1 MSDVKKQFTYQL
13 NLELNKQSLKDI
25 QADLDKL
32 QAEATSKLS
41 QLNGKDNLTKQTKK
55 ELLNTLSS
63 INEVKL
69 ALKNAFNADL
79 GVTNVAKFNQELKKM
94 DISKLYSQF
103 NAFGSTGRAAFRDIA
118 VQATSAN
125 LELKKT
131 SKFIEKLGETMA
143 NSIRWSITSSAI
155 NSLTGS
161 VEKAYGY
168 IKKLDTSLND
178 IRIVSGQSAN
188 QMAELAVQANKA
200 AQALGTT
207 TTTYTDAALIYYQQ
221 GLSSSDVSKR
231 TETTLKMANVLGES
245 AQDVSSYMTAIWN
258 NFEDGSKKLE
268 YFGDVITA
276 LGASTASSAA
286 EISKGLQHF
295 AAVSQTVGLS
305 YEYAT
310 SSLAAVVAATRQSA
324 DSVGTAFKTI
334 FSRIQGLKL
343 GETLDDGTTLNKY
356 SNALLAA
363 GVNIKDN
370 NGELKTMDTILE
382 EMAAKWETLNKDE
395 QMALAQTV
403 AGTRQYTYLI
413 SLMEKW
419 EDVTKNI
426 ETAKNATGELNKQQE
441 IYNESLRAKLNALQS
456 AKDSLTTEFFDAD
469 SFKNVIDL
477 LTKMTSGFSDFI
489 KAIGGGGKAISALG
503 VIFMTVMNKQ
513 IAQGINN
520 TITNFKNWRYNIV
533 QIGSALESIEKF
545 RKEDLTGKEFYDIQ
559 EKTLRL
565 TELLTDEERAQ
576 VTEQEKKLAELLKQK
591 ELLEDSIN
599 IAREFDTR
607 QTGSTDIVNIEDIA
621 DNEDLVNGLAEANKN
636 AQGVLSSI
644 RQTKKA
650 SVELGKQ
657 LEKNANSSKTKEWQ
671 NSFKGTKENLLKL
684 GAAFKKAEDGSN
696 NLYNALIEQE
706 QQELENA
713 TNKFEKEMQ
722 FIEEG
727 SEKHK
732 KSAKERIKAEEEYA
746 EVVERIAK
754 QVEERTGQTVDA
766 ISKPAEKNLNKI
778 KEEAENTKKSIY
790 SIYENAANISKIQ
803 LFTGWLT
810 SVGGVSSSFSML
822 REQFKELKEDGEIN
836 IGALVTSLG
845 FFATSIS
852 RLGQQTGVILAN
864 FKLIDSAILKEKGL
878 LEALKF
884 SAIGV
889 KLALGGI
896 AIALVALQF
905 LPDII
910 NWLNRSKREMEN
922 LVKASEAAKKAA
934 DDLKDSYNDLVIS
947 LKGFSENVNTLHEL
961 KQGTDEWNKALRE
974 TNENVLELIKKF
986 PELKAAFKIN
996 ESTGEYGFNIGMAN
1010 DIMKDYYQ
1018 KAGLSERAYYE
1029 SENAISDKKISNLKN
1044 KKNDYINEYN
1054 ELSKSSLFA
1063 EEGMQIS
1070 YIDNLISSYDLLNKD
1085 FFDEKNGK
1093 YFFNTEKFKQNYEFK
1108 IAEQDAEIEKE
1119 QAKKNA
1125 NNSLISR
1132 NYIESGML
1140 SGYTPT
1146 IQNSIANKLN
1156 QKAEELSKNLFVDSI
1171 DYENYVKALY
1181 GKDAQLTGD
1190 SNVKVNGEEIKLGQ
1204 KALEAGVKRYK
1215 IEQSDDFKKYANDLD
1230 TEYKDFQNKLAEN
1243 KSLNNNSRDLITQLK
1258 YDLNNID
1265 YSKYTTEDI
1274 EAAKDYYKK
1283 LNFERLNGE
1292 SDQQYAKRVYYSQG
1306 RVLTDLDNQLIEE
1319 AKNERAKQEEI
1330 RLEAEYQNA
1339 LEADAKSLDITKDAL
1354 AIYTD
1359 FIIKNNKALENNK
1372 VLAEKVAKENA
1383 EFAKSYQNFTKIF
1396 GENFDLLKEWNNN
1409 SSLDNLFGNL
1419 DFNTAEVL
1427 GKVQQSL
1434 GEMFGSISLEDIKGN
1449 FNIITELF
1457 NGETKNIGQLKKN
1470 FAQSFWNGLFDSD
1483 SIEENL
1489 TSSFDTIDSFIKNLD
1504 FDNIEIGADIN
1515 NQPFID
1521 ALNEMIDAGAITT
1534 DEVNELF
1541 DKIGYTPEF
1550 EENTVQTE
1558 VPPMGVQTGFTFETG
1573 NGDTGSGT
1581 LGITQSGTS
1590 SEYSVL
1596 SIMNEGVNK
1605 QPKHIKT
1612 AKAKTNTINLASSVK
1627 NTETGKSK
1635 KSQTDLNKDIAD
1647 PYHDVDIQLKKISND
1662 LSLIEKQQSKLFGGK
1677 LIENLNKQMDVL
1689 DKKMQKTN
1697 EKLGIANN
1705 ELARL
1710 KGDLSAK
1717 GVTFN
1722 GDEISN
1728 YKSILEKYQK
1738 DLNNAIEKSNNN
1750 PDSDSLKQKV
1760 DDAKELYEEL
1770 KKSIA
1775 DYDSTLTDVIP
1786 KLKEDLQDAF
1796 NKEIEINIDK
1806 FNMSIKLQLDLSEA
1820 EKQWNKFSTRII
1832 KGFKSDNKVGKAEET
1847 RDNLKVDYGNFSPL
1861 TDQVNEILDAYN
1873 KMQSGQANAYGN
1885 NKTALLDDL
1894 KKYGE
1899 ELQNTLIEA
1908 KDYLEEINNLAVESL
1923 EDVAAAADKM
1933 NENFE
1938 SVQSTLEHDIQLVK
1952 LISGEDNYDT
1962 LLKYYEQQTKVF
1974 ENQVEMQKS
1983 NVDYWTAKMA
1993 ELEEGGDE
2001 WQVASD
2007 NWKSAVD
2014 SLYSSLEIAIEAL
2027 KNKLATQISSAFQS
2041 FEISTSGGDTLS
2053 YLNTEWD
2060 LVNKNADRYLDSVNA
2075 AYGIQKLENKL
2086 LKSMGDTNNV
2096 AAQKQLQNIYE
2107 NELKTLKEMDKVSQ
2121 YDIDRANKKYEL
2133 TLKQIALQD
2142 AQQNKSKMRLRRDS
2156 SGNYSYQFVADDD
2169 KLSQLQDEIAE
2180 INNSI
2185 YNLDKNAYNQ
2195 NLNEYVNAYQEMQNK
2210 ITEISTN
2217 AALQDEEKER
2227 QILLVREQYAEIFK
2241 GIIEDNTKYQ
2251 VNLADSAA
2259 IEVERLGSESYKTFQ
2274 DIANEEGRIIMEEL
2288 IPQWGT
2294 GIQSMISY
2302 LNGDEKGGGGLKGA
2316 WDTLFSHI
2324 NSSLENYKKSIEA
2337 LDSSSGGLLST
2348 IKTGYDNNSSA
2359 ILALNNNLSKQINL
2373 RKEEADAISKVKIAV
2388 DSLAASYKKAEE
2400 SAKNAAT
2407 AAHDVWNKEQQKA
2420 IQETKNTASA
2430 LPTNTPT
2437 NTTATQSISSA
2448 TTSTE
2453 NTVKPKTWYRVITK
2467 DGVQLGSFENESNA
2481 ANYKE
2486 NGYRVYDKR
2495 GTNYYVQRSYSATGK
2510 TQGTNDS
2517 KTGNSYTAYEIK
2529 SSSGKTKY
2537 YMASSEAEAIKKA
2550 EAEGFDTGGYTGEWG
2565 SSGKLAMLH
2574 EKELVLNKEDTSNML
2589 NIVNVV
2595 RAISDKFKS
2604 FTGNFANIFDGLS
2617 TTNNTD
2623 NSVEQNVY
2631 ITANFEGATSAD
2643 EIKNALSNLM
2653 NVASQKVHSTRR

>member
-1 MSDVKKQFTYQL
+1 MAERQFTY
-13 NLELNKQSLKDI
+13 KLKFE
-25 QADLDKL
+25 ADRNSYE
-32 QAEATSKLS
+32 QI
-41 QLNGKDNLTKQTKK
+41 KK
-55 ELLNTLSS
+55 ELTDLEKMATTALNQKGHILSAEGKKDLQDAKKT
-63 INEVKL
+63 IHEVGASL
-69 ALKNAFNADL
+69 TQAFSQEL
-79 GVTNVAKFNQELKKM
+79 GTTNIAKFNAKLKEMDLKKVYKDFSTM
-94 DISKLYSQF
+94 GAAGE
-103 NAFGSTGRAAFRDIA
+103 NAFRQIA
-118 VQATSAN
+118 LKATSVN
-125 LELKKT
+125 TELRKT
-131 SKFIEKLGETMA
+131 IGFIEKLGDSLA
-143 NSIRWSITSSAI
+143 NTVRWTITSSMV
-155 NSLTGS
+155 NSITGS

-168 IKKLDTSLND
+168 IKKLDTSLNN

-188 QMAELAVQANKA
+188 QMAEFAVQANKV

-231 TETTLKMANVLGES
+231 TETTLKMANALGES

-276 LGASTASSAA
+276 LGATTASSAA
-286 EISKGLQHF
+286 EISKGLQQF

-356 SNALLAA
+356 SKALLAA

-370 NGELKTMDTILE
+370 NNELKTMDTILE

-413 SLMEKW
+413 SLMENW
-419 EDVTKNI
+419 GNVTKNI
-426 ETAKNATGELNKQQE
+426 DTAKNSTGELNKQQE
-441 IYNESLRAKLNALQS
+441 IYNESLRARLNALQS
-456 AKDSLTTEFFDAD
+456 AKDNLTTEFFEAD
-469 SFKNVIDL
+469 SFKDTIDS
-477 LTKMTSGFSDFI
+477 LTNIIGLMSKVVKS
-489 KAIGGGGKAISALG
+489 IGGGGVALTMLG
-503 VIFMTVMNKQ
+503 TIATQVMSKN
-513 IAQGINN
+513 IAQGLSNI
-520 TITNFKNWRYNIV
+520 IGNFVNWRRQIEDTKTAMASIKLFQEAGKGNKDLIDALNLQKEISNLRGIMSEETFNETQELAKQLEQKRAEIALLKEKTSLTLEIANRLNDGIPINSIDEMQNRDQFAERIDVIKEESKIQIEEAKKVKSAMDEVFKTKKGDIRKRFDKNTTVEAEKEVTKIKNLYNQV
-533 QIGSALESIEKF
+533 KKDSQ
-545 RKEDLTGKEFYDIQ
+545 DLTKF
-559 EKTLRL
+559 
-565 TELLTDEERAQ
+565 LTDEEIERLEK
-576 VTEQEKKLAELLKQK
+576 VSDFTEADAKG
-591 ELLEDSIN
+591 
-599 IAREFDTR
+599 ARESAQARREYIETYIQIMEQAAERAAKIQDEIAGKTAEKLEEER
-607 QTGSTDIVNIEDIA
+607 KNYERLQQKIQEIIKDSSRTQMLQNGISALSGIGSTLTSLES
-621 DNEDLVNGLAEANKN
+621 LVNTVKNFGKEGTASTAALITSFTMLAGGITSTAKPLKNLTIGILTFFKSATEVAAMSNAAINVWTAGIGIAVGLLVGVAIPALIKWINQEDEA
-636 AQGVLSSI
+636 
-644 RQTKKA
+644 TKKTR
-650 SVELGKQ
+650 ELTEALESAKQ
-657 LEKNANSSKTKEWQ
+657 TAEDTSSKYKDLGTSLSGLVKEINTLNSLEEKTKEWNEQ
-671 NSFKGTKENLLKL
+671 LVVTNDLVHQ
-684 GAAFKKAEDGSN
+684 
-696 NLYNALIEQE
+696 LIEDFPELSKAVKFENGQLVLDIDKTNEISKELNENKAFEQRVAATSEIYSLDNQE
-706 QQELENA
+706 KNID
-713 TNKFEKEMQ
+713 NKFKEEH
-722 FIEEG
+722 F
-727 SEKHK
+727 
-732 KSAKERIKAEEEYA
+732 EYSGIWD
-746 EVVERIAK
+746 V
-754 QVEERTGQTVDA
+754 
-766 ISKPAEKNLNKI
+766 L
-778 KEEAENTKKSIY
+778 KEEAEKLSSDGISEKDIITKLGDKLLEGKGDRTLYDKHGGATDLRYMADKNRAAYDKIISDIY
-790 SIYENAANISKIQ
+790 TSYKKEQPYIETRKQDLENQKKTQYQIIAQSSLNINNDKFNELS
-803 LFTGWLT
+803 G
-810 SVGGVSSSFSML
+810 SS
-822 REQFKELKEDGEIN
+822 
-836 IGALVTSLG
+836 
-845 FFATSIS
+845 
-852 RLGQQTGVILAN
+852 QQ
-864 FKLIDSAILKEKGL
+864 KLIDKVS
-878 LEALKF
+878 
-884 SAIGV
+884 
-889 KLALGGI
+889 
-896 AIALVALQF
+896 
-905 LPDII
+905 
-910 NWLNRSKREMEN
+910 
-922 LVKASEAAKKAA
+922 
-934 DDLKDSYNDLVIS
+934 
-947 LKGFSENVNTLHEL
+947 
-961 KQGTDEWNKALRE
+961 
-974 TNENVLELIKKF
+974 
-986 PELKAAFKIN
+986 
-996 ESTGEYGFNIGMAN
+996 
-1010 DIMKDYYQ
+1010 
-1018 KAGLSERAYYE
+1018 
-1029 SENAISDKKISNLKN
+1029 
-1044 KKNDYINEYN
+1044 
-1054 ELSKSSLFA
+1054 
-1063 EEGMQIS
+1063 
-1070 YIDNLISSYDLLNKD
+1070 
-1085 FFDEKNGK
+1085 
-1093 YFFNTEKFKQNYEFK
+1093 
-1108 IAEQDAEIEKE
+1108 
-1119 QAKKNA
+1119 
-1125 NNSLISR
+1125 
-1132 NYIESGML
+1132 NYIEETYEKITEEVSNDINKYVSDFNKENTDLEINLEENKLINNETGE
-1140 SGYTPT
+1140 TVREF
-1146 IQNSIANKLN
+1146 ANK
-1156 QKAEELSKNLFVDSI
+1156 
-1171 DYENYVKALY
+1171 
-1181 GKDAQLTGD
+1181 
-1190 SNVKVNGEEIKLGQ
+1190 EEIKQYLTTYNADKEISGYSVAEFDEYYKFLSNAKEKTGVEEISDTLE
-1204 KALEAGVKRYK
+1204 KALEQYYFGNRSANKIDTSELTTEDYK
-1215 IEQSDDFKKYANDLD
+1215 NLLKFLPTNQLYDFKKREDAKLFEKN
-1230 TEYKDFQNKLAEN
+1230 QNKQ
-1243 KSLNNNSRDLITQLK
+1243 LNAK
-1258 YDLNNID
+1258 YDLAVSN
-1265 YSKYTTEDI
+1265 
-1274 EAAKDYYKK
+1274 
-1283 LNFERLNGE
+1283 
-1292 SDQQYAKRVYYSQG
+1292 
-1306 RVLTDLDNQLIEE
+1306 
-1319 AKNERAKQEEI
+1319 
-1330 RLEAEYQNA
+1330 
-1339 LEADAKSLDITKDAL
+1339 DAKSLGITESALKTYTKFLQALNEEKNSLKLTDIEAEKAAKTHIEFANALEKTQKNIDSNADAL
-1354 AIYTD
+1354 
-1359 FIIKNNKALENNK
+1359 
-1372 VLAEKVAKENA
+1372 
-1383 EFAKSYQNFTKIF
+1383 
-1396 GENFDLLKEWNNN
+1396 DLYFE
-1409 SSLDNLFGNL
+1409 G
-1419 DFNTAEVL
+1419 
-1427 GKVQQSL
+1427 VQTVQSVIAAGQL
-1434 GEMFGSISLEDIKGN
+1434 QADMSEMFGFEISDEAVTKFGKEFIRAINEADAVAAQEVSRGLGGDALKQLTKQIEDSDAFENLGKKEQEEVQNALNTIN
-1449 FNIITELF
+1449 DTI
-1457 NGETKNIGQLKKN
+1457 KN
-1470 FAQSFWNGLFDSD
+1470 F
-1483 SIEENL
+1483 
-1489 TSSFDTIDSFIKNLD
+1489 D
-1504 FDNIEIGADIN
+1504 FDNPKFIDS
-1515 NQPFID
+1515 FID
-1521 ALNEMIDAGAITT
+1521 ALNTLEKKTEDSDEYINAILKSLGGVVVDTET
-1534 DEVNELF
+1534 LTVENSSGKGDLQVGTSGRGDTQVEHSKDTSEKTLIE
-1541 DKIGYTPEF
+1541 KIGI
-1550 EENTVQTE
+1550 
-1558 VPPMGVQTGFTFETG
+1558 G
-1573 NGDTGSGT
+1573 GDF
-1581 LGITQSGTS
+1581 S
-1590 SEYSVL
+1590 SSL
-1596 SIMNEGVNK
+1596 
-1605 QPKHIKT
+1605 
-1612 AKAKTNTINLASSVK
+1612 L
-1627 NTETGKSK
+1627 
-1635 KSQTDLNKDIAD
+1635 DLNKNKSKTKNKNLDLSDDTID
-1647 PYHDVDIQLKKISND
+1647 RYHDINVILKRISNQM
-1662 LSLIEKQQSKLFGGK
+1662 SLLEKQQSKLFGK
-1677 LIENLNKQMDVL
+1677 SLIENLNKQMSL
-1689 DKKMQKTN
+1689 LEQKMSSTNKKIQ
-1697 EKLGIANN
+1697 IANGEIA
-1705 ELARL
+1705 EL
-1710 KGDLSAK
+1710 
-1717 GVTFN
+1717 
-1722 GDEISN
+1722 
-1728 YKSILEKYQK
+1728 QK
-1738 DLNNAIEKSNNN
+1738 KLNSNNN
-1750 PDSDSLKQKV
+1750 VKFNPDGTIANYMAVMEGQQQALNSFINKYNAEYASASEKRQEQLDKELKAAQEKYNKFKEDIANYDSLV
-1760 DDAKELYEEL
+1760 ND
-1770 KKSIA
+1770 
-1775 DYDSTLTDVIP
+1775 TIP
-1786 KLKEDLQDAF
+1786 SLIEDLEDTF

-1861 TDQVNEILDAYN
+1861 TDQVNGILDAYN
-1873 KMQSGQANAYGN
+1873 KMQNGQANVYGN

-2014 SLYSSLEIAIEAL
+2014 SLYSSLETAIEAL

-2041 FEISTSGGDTLS
+2041 FEISASGGDTLS

-2060 LVNKNADRYLDSVNA
+2060 LINKNADRYLDSVNA

-2086 LKSMGDTNNV
+2086 LKSMEDTNNV

-2302 LNGDEKGGGGLKGA
+2302 LSGDEKGGGGLKGA

-2407 AAHDVWNKEQQKA
+2407 AAHEVWNKEQQKA

-2430 LPTNTPT
+2430 LPTSTPT
-2437 NTTATQSISSA
+2437 STPATQNVSSA
-2448 TTSTE
+2448 TTSVE

-2517 KTGNSYTAYEIK
+2517 KTGNSDTAYEIK

-2537 YMASSEAEAIKKA
+2537 YMARSEAEAIKKA

-2623 NSVEQNVY
+2623 NSIEQNVY

>member
-1 MSDVKKQFTYQL
+1 MAERQFTY
-13 NLELNKQSLKDI
+13 KLKFE
-25 QADLDKL
+25 ADRNSYE
-32 QAEATSKLS
+32 QI
-41 QLNGKDNLTKQTKK
+41 KK
-55 ELLNTLSS
+55 ELTDLEKMATTALNQKGHILSAEGKKDLQDAKKT
-63 INEVKL
+63 IHEVGASL
-69 ALKNAFNADL
+69 TQAFSQEL
-79 GVTNVAKFNQELKKM
+79 GTTNIAKFNAKLKEMDLKKVYKDFSTM
-94 DISKLYSQF
+94 GAAGE
-103 NAFGSTGRAAFRDIA
+103 NAFRQIA
-118 VQATSAN
+118 LKATSVN
-125 LELKKT
+125 TELRKT
-131 SKFIEKLGETMA
+131 TGFIEKLGDSLA
-143 NSIRWSITSSAI
+143 NTVRWTITSSI
-155 NSLTGS
+155 VNSITGS

-168 IKKLDTSLND
+168 IKKLDTSLNN

-188 QMAELAVQANKA
+188 QMAEFAVQANKA

-207 TTTYTDAALIYYQQ
+207 TTTYTDSALIYYQQ
-221 GLSSSDVSKR
+221 GLSSSEVSKR

-286 EISKGLQHF
+286 EISKGLQQF

-370 NGELKTMDTILE
+370 NDELKTMDTILE

-413 SLMEKW
+413 SLMENW
-419 EDVTKNI
+419 GDVTKNI
-426 ETAKNATGELNKQQE
+426 DTAKNSTGELNKQQE
-441 IYNESLRAKLNALQS
+441 VYNESLRARLNALQS

-469 SFKNVIDL
+469 SFKNGIDGLTTIVDL
-477 LTKMTSGFSDFI
+477 LAKVTKS
-489 KAIGGGGKAISALG
+489 IGGGGVALAALG
-503 VIFMTVMNKQ
+503 NIAVNVMSKN
-513 IAQGINN
+513 IAQGISNV
-520 TITNFKNWRYNIV
+520 ISNFVNWRREIEETKVAMSTVKDIQGIENADLVESVELNSKIQKLRKIMSEDTYKETQVLLEQLELKKSEINLLEEKRKN
-533 QIGSALESIEKF
+533 ALDLANKINDGTTVNSIDDIKNRE
-545 RKEDLTGKEFYDIQ
+545 DIQ
-559 EKTLRL
+559 EKLEDIGITAQEQVEKVKDAQAKIKNIIESPGYNKKEKKIKNNEANNIIKEFDLQKKESKKLTVFLSEEELKRLKDAESKANQSNQNQKIQLENKKKYLEVYLASLEAVAQREKDLSDEVLGNTEDNLEKEKAERDALLQKIKQNAEEAARVQKIQSALQTLSNVGQVVTGFEMLGNTLKNFGKDGGASIGALITSVSILSTSVLALRNNFLDLGVKMAASTKVAWASAAVMTNVYTAGLAIAAVAVVALIAWLVKLANAEDEATKKTREL
-565 TELLTDEERAQ
+565 TEALESAKQTAEDTSSKYKDLGTSLSGLVKEINTLNSLEE
-576 VTEQEKKLAELLKQK
+576 
-591 ELLEDSIN
+591 
-599 IAREFDTR
+599 
-607 QTGSTDIVNIEDIA
+607 
-621 DNEDLVNGLAEANKN
+621 
-636 AQGVLSSI
+636 
-644 RQTKKA
+644 
-650 SVELGKQ
+650 
-657 LEKNANSSKTKEWQ
+657 KTKEWNEQ
-671 NSFKGTKENLLKL
+671 LVVTNDLVHQ
-684 GAAFKKAEDGSN
+684 
-696 NLYNALIEQE
+696 LIEDFPELSKAVKFENGQLVLDIDKTNEISKELNENKAFE
-706 QQELENA
+706 QRVAA
-713 TNKFEKEMQ
+713 TSEIYSLDNREKNIDNKFKEEH
-722 FIEEG
+722 F
-727 SEKHK
+727 
-732 KSAKERIKAEEEYA
+732 EYSGIWD
-746 EVVERIAK
+746 V
-754 QVEERTGQTVDA
+754 
-766 ISKPAEKNLNKI
+766 L
-778 KEEAENTKKSIY
+778 KEEAEKLSSDGISEKDIITKLGDKLLEGKGDRTLYDKHGGATDLRYIAAENREAYDKIISDIY
-790 SIYENAANISKIQ
+790 TAYTKEQPYIETRKQDLENQKKTQYQVIAQSSLNINNDKFNE
-803 LFTGWLT
+803 LNG
-810 SVGGVSSSFSML
+810 SS
-822 REQFKELKEDGEIN
+822 
-836 IGALVTSLG
+836 
-845 FFATSIS
+845 
-852 RLGQQTGVILAN
+852 QQ
-864 FKLIDSAILKEKGL
+864 KLIDKVS
-878 LEALKF
+878 
-884 SAIGV
+884 
-889 KLALGGI
+889 
-896 AIALVALQF
+896 
-905 LPDII
+905 
-910 NWLNRSKREMEN
+910 
-922 LVKASEAAKKAA
+922 
-934 DDLKDSYNDLVIS
+934 
-947 LKGFSENVNTLHEL
+947 
-961 KQGTDEWNKALRE
+961 
-974 TNENVLELIKKF
+974 
-986 PELKAAFKIN
+986 
-996 ESTGEYGFNIGMAN
+996 
-1010 DIMKDYYQ
+1010 
-1018 KAGLSERAYYE
+1018 
-1029 SENAISDKKISNLKN
+1029 
-1044 KKNDYINEYN
+1044 
-1054 ELSKSSLFA
+1054 
-1063 EEGMQIS
+1063 
-1070 YIDNLISSYDLLNKD
+1070 
-1085 FFDEKNGK
+1085 
-1093 YFFNTEKFKQNYEFK
+1093 
-1108 IAEQDAEIEKE
+1108 
-1119 QAKKNA
+1119 
-1125 NNSLISR
+1125 
-1132 NYIESGML
+1132 NYIEETYEKITEEVSNDINKYVSDFNKGNTDL
-1140 SGYTPT
+1140 EINLEENKLINKETDET
-1146 IQNSIANKLN
+1146 VREFANK
-1156 QKAEELSKNLFVDSI
+1156 
-1171 DYENYVKALY
+1171 
-1181 GKDAQLTGD
+1181 
-1190 SNVKVNGEEIKLGQ
+1190 EEIKQYLTTYNADKEISGYSVKEFDEYYKFLSNAKEKTGIEEISDTLG
-1204 KALEAGVKRYK
+1204 KALEQYYFGNRSANKIDTSELTTEDYK
-1215 IEQSDDFKKYANDLD
+1215 NLLKFLPTNQLDDFKKREDAKLFEKN
-1230 TEYKDFQNKLAEN
+1230 QNKQ
-1243 KSLNNNSRDLITQLK
+1243 LNAK
-1258 YDLNNID
+1258 YDLAVSN
-1265 YSKYTTEDI
+1265 
-1274 EAAKDYYKK
+1274 
-1283 LNFERLNGE
+1283 
-1292 SDQQYAKRVYYSQG
+1292 
-1306 RVLTDLDNQLIEE
+1306 
-1319 AKNERAKQEEI
+1319 
-1330 RLEAEYQNA
+1330 
-1339 LEADAKSLDITKDAL
+1339 DAKSLGITESALKTYTKFLQALNEEKNGLKLTDIEAEKAAKTHIEFANALEKTQKNIDSNADAL
-1354 AIYTD
+1354 
-1359 FIIKNNKALENNK
+1359 
-1372 VLAEKVAKENA
+1372 
-1383 EFAKSYQNFTKIF
+1383 
-1396 GENFDLLKEWNNN
+1396 DLYFEDVK
-1409 SSLDNLFGNL
+1409 
-1419 DFNTAEVL
+1419 T
-1427 GKVQQSL
+1427 VQSVIAAGQLQADMS
-1434 GEMFGSISLEDIKGN
+1434 EMFGFEISDEAVANLGEEFIRAINEADAVAAQEVSRGLGDDAFKQLDKQIKDSDVFENLGKKEQEEVQN
-1449 FNIITELF
+1449 ALNTINDTI
-1457 NGETKNIGQLKKN
+1457 KN
-1470 FAQSFWNGLFDSD
+1470 FDFD
-1483 SIEENL
+1483 NPK
-1489 TSSFDTIDSFIKNLD
+1489 FNDSFIK
-1504 FDNIEIGADIN
+1504 
-1515 NQPFID
+1515 
-1521 ALNEMIDAGAITT
+1521 ALNTLETETEDSAKYINAILKSLGGVVVDTET
-1534 DEVNELF
+1534 VTVENSSGKGDLQVGTSGRGDTQVEHSKDTSEKTLIK
-1541 DKIGYTPEF
+1541 KIGI
-1550 EENTVQTE
+1550 
-1558 VPPMGVQTGFTFETG
+1558 G
-1573 NGDTGSGT
+1573 GDF
-1581 LGITQSGTS
+1581 S
-1590 SEYSVL
+1590 SSL
-1596 SIMNEGVNK
+1596 
-1605 QPKHIKT
+1605 
-1612 AKAKTNTINLASSVK
+1612 L
-1627 NTETGKSK
+1627 
-1635 KSQTDLNKDIAD
+1635 DLNKNKSKTKNKNLDLSDDTID
-1647 PYHDVDIQLKKISND
+1647 RYHDINVILKRISNQM
-1662 LSLIEKQQSKLFGGK
+1662 SLLEKQQSKLFGK
-1677 LIENLNKQMDVL
+1677 SLIENLNKQMSL
-1689 DKKMQKTN
+1689 LEQKMSSTNKKIQ
-1697 EKLGIANN
+1697 IANGEVA
-1705 ELARL
+1705 EL
-1710 KGDLSAK
+1710 
-1717 GVTFN
+1717 
-1722 GDEISN
+1722 
-1728 YKSILEKYQK
+1728 QK
-1738 DLNNAIEKSNNN
+1738 KLNSNNN
-1750 PDSDSLKQKV
+1750 VKFNPDGTIANYMAVMEGQQQALNSFINKYNAEYASASEKRQEQLDKELKAAQEKYNKFKEDIANYDSLV
-1760 DDAKELYEEL
+1760 ND
-1770 KKSIA
+1770 
-1775 DYDSTLTDVIP
+1775 TIP
-1786 KLKEDLQDAF
+1786 SLIEDLEDTF

-1861 TDQVNEILDAYN
+1861 TDQVNGILDAYN

-2007 NWKSAVD
+2007 NWKAAVD
-2014 SLYSSLEIAIEAL
+2014 SLYSSLETAIEAL

-2041 FEISTSGGDTLS
+2041 FEISASGGDTLS

-2060 LVNKNADRYLDSVNA
+2060 LINKNADRYLDSVNA

-2210 ITEISTN
+2210 ITEISMN

-2259 IEVERLGSESYKTFQ
+2259 IEVERLGSESYNTFQ
-2274 DIANEEGRIIMEEL
+2274 SIADEEGRIIMEEL

-2302 LNGDEKGGGGLKGA
+2302 LNGDEKDGGGLKGA

-2324 NSSLENYKKSIEA
+2324 NSSLENYKKSIDA

-2407 AAHDVWNKEQQKA
+2407 AAHEVWNKEQQKA

-2430 LPTNTPT
+2430 LPTSTP
-2437 NTTATQSISSA
+2437 ATQNASSA
-2448 TTSTE
+2448 TTSAE

-2486 NGYRVYDKR
+2486 NGYRVYDKK

-2653 NVASQKVHSTRR
+2653 NIASQKVHSTRR

>member
-1 MSDVKKQFTYQL
+1 MAERQFTY
-13 NLELNKQSLKDI
+13 KLKFE
-25 QADLDKL
+25 ADRNSYE
-32 QAEATSKLS
+32 QI
-41 QLNGKDNLTKQTKK
+41 KK
-55 ELLNTLSS
+55 ELTDLEKMATTALNQKGHILSAEGKKDLQDAKKT
-63 INEVKL
+63 IHEVGASL
-69 ALKNAFNADL
+69 TQAFSQEL
-79 GVTNVAKFNQELKKM
+79 GTTNIAKFNAKLKEMDLKKVYKDFSTM
-94 DISKLYSQF
+94 GAAGE
-103 NAFGSTGRAAFRDIA
+103 NAFRQIA
-118 VQATSAN
+118 LKATSVN
-125 LELKKT
+125 TEL
-131 SKFIEKLGETMA
+131 
-143 NSIRWSITSSAI
+143 R
-155 NSLTGS
+155 
-161 VEKAYGY
+161 YRY
-168 IKKLDTSLND
+168 IKKLDTSLNN

-188 QMAELAVQANKA
+188 QMAEFAVQANKA

-207 TTTYTDAALIYYQQ
+207 TTTYTDSALIYYQQ
-221 GLSSSDVSKR
+221 GLSSSEVSKR

-286 EISKGLQHF
+286 EISKGLQQF

-356 SNALLAA
+356 SKALLAA

-370 NGELKTMDTILE
+370 NDELKTMDTILE
-382 EMAAKWETLNKDE
+382 EMAAKWDTLNKDE

-413 SLMEKW
+413 SLMENW
-419 EDVTKNI
+419 GNVTENI
-426 ETAKNATGELNKQQE
+426 NTAKNATGELNKEQKV
-441 IYNESLRAKLNALQS
+441 YNESLRARLNTLQS
-456 AKDSLTTEFFDAD
+456 VKDSLTTEFFDSD
-469 SFKNVIDL
+469 SFKDVIGGLTNIISL
-477 LTKMTSGFSDFI
+477 LAKVTKS
-489 KAIGGGGKAISALG
+489 IGGGGVALAALG
-503 VIFMTVMNKQ
+503 NIAVNVMSKN
-513 IAQGINN
+513 IAQGISNV
-520 TITNFKNWRYNIV
+520 ISNFVNWRREIEETKVAMSTVKDIQGIENADLVESVELNSKIQKLHKIMSEDTYKET
-533 QIGSALESIEKF
+533 QALLEQLELKKSEINLLEEKRKNALDLANKINDGTPVNSIDDIKNRE
-545 RKEDLTGKEFYDIQ
+545 DIQ
-559 EKTLRL
+559 EKLEDIGVT
-565 TELLTDEERAQ
+565 AQ
-576 VTEQEKKLAELLKQK
+576 EQVEKVKEAQEKIKNIIDSPVKGNKQKKARRNEANNIIKEFDLQKEESKKLTIFLSEEELKRLKNAEEAATKTGQSQKVQLENKKKYLEMYETALETVAQREKDLSDEVLGNTEDNLEKEKAERDALLQKIKQNAEEAARVQKIQSALQTLSNVGQVVTGFEMLGNTLKNFGKEGGASIGALITSVSILSTSVLALRNNFLDLGVKMAASTKVAWASAAVMTNVYTAGLAVAAVAVVALIAWIIKLANA
-591 ELLEDSIN
+591 ED
-599 IAREFDTR
+599 A
-607 QTGSTDIVNIEDIA
+607 A
-621 DNEDLVNGLAEANKN
+621 
-636 AQGVLSSI
+636 
-644 RQTKKA
+644 TKKTR
-650 SVELGKQ
+650 ELSEALESAKQ
-657 LEKNANSSKTKEWQ
+657 TAEDTSSKYKDLGTSLSGLVKEINTLNSLEEKTKEWNEQ
-671 NSFKGTKENLLKL
+671 LVVTNDLVHQLIEDFPELSKAVKFENGQLVLDIDKTNEISKELNENKAFEQRVAATSEIYSLDNQKDNIYKNAADRYGNFSGVIEYLKDDLENLHASYSAGKIIEDDIYKGLENKLRQYKDYLDVNGTGYLASELFDNYKGLADEFLKDIYTAYTKEQPYIETRKQDLENQKKTQYQIIAQSSLNINNDKFNELSGSSQQKLIDKVSNYIEDTYKDITEKVNKDISKYVTDFNKENLDLEINQEEKKL
-684 GAAFKKAEDGSN
+684 INKETGETVREFANDEEIKQY
-696 NLYNALIEQE
+696 LTTYNA
-706 QQELENA
+706 
-713 TNKFEKEMQ
+713 
-722 FIEEG
+722 
-727 SEKHK
+727 
-732 KSAKERIKAEEEYA
+732 
-746 EVVERIAK
+746 
-754 QVEERTGQTVDA
+754 
-766 ISKPAEKNLNKI
+766 
-778 KEEAENTKKSIY
+778 
-790 SIYENAANISKIQ
+790 
-803 LFTGWLT
+803 
-810 SVGGVSSSFSML
+810 
-822 REQFKELKEDGEIN
+822 
-836 IGALVTSLG
+836 
-845 FFATSIS
+845 
-852 RLGQQTGVILAN
+852 
-864 FKLIDSAILKEKGL
+864 
-878 LEALKF
+878 
-884 SAIGV
+884 
-889 KLALGGI
+889 
-896 AIALVALQF
+896 
-905 LPDII
+905 
-910 NWLNRSKREMEN
+910 
-922 LVKASEAAKKAA
+922 
-934 DDLKDSYNDLVIS
+934 
-947 LKGFSENVNTLHEL
+947 
-961 KQGTDEWNKALRE
+961 
-974 TNENVLELIKKF
+974 
-986 PELKAAFKIN
+986 
-996 ESTGEYGFNIGMAN
+996 
-1010 DIMKDYYQ
+1010 
-1018 KAGLSERAYYE
+1018 
-1029 SENAISDKKISNLKN
+1029 DKKIS
-1044 KKNDYINEYN
+1044 DYSIKE
-1054 ELSKSSLFA
+1054 
-1063 EEGMQIS
+1063 
-1070 YIDNLISSYDLLNKD
+1070 
-1085 FFDEKNGK
+1085 FDEYYSFLSNAK
-1093 YFFNTEKFKQNYEFK
+1093 KQT
-1108 IAEQDAEIEKE
+1108 EIEE
-1119 QAKKNA
+1119 
-1125 NNSLISR
+1125 ISDTL
-1132 NYIESGML
+1132 E
-1140 SGYTPT
+1140 
-1146 IQNSIANKLN
+1146 
-1156 QKAEELSKNLFVDSI
+1156 
-1171 DYENYVKALY
+1171 
-1181 GKDAQLTGD
+1181 
-1190 SNVKVNGEEIKLGQ
+1190 
-1204 KALEAGVKRYK
+1204 KALEQYYFGNRSADKIDTSELTTEDYK
-1215 IEQSDDFKKYANDLD
+1215 NLLKILPTNQLDDFKKREDAKLFEKN
-1230 TEYKDFQNKLAEN
+1230 QNKQ
-1243 KSLNNNSRDLITQLK
+1243 LNAK
-1258 YDLNNID
+1258 YDLAVSN
-1265 YSKYTTEDI
+1265 
-1274 EAAKDYYKK
+1274 
-1283 LNFERLNGE
+1283 
-1292 SDQQYAKRVYYSQG
+1292 
-1306 RVLTDLDNQLIEE
+1306 
-1319 AKNERAKQEEI
+1319 
-1330 RLEAEYQNA
+1330 
-1339 LEADAKSLDITKDAL
+1339 DAKSLGITESALKTYTKFLQALNEEKNGLKLTDIEAEKAAKTHIEFANALEKTQKNIDSNADAL
-1354 AIYTD
+1354 DLYFEGIQTVQSVIAAGQLQTD
-1359 FIIKNNKALENNK
+1359 M
-1372 VLAEKVAKENA
+1372 
-1383 EFAKSYQNFTKIF
+1383 S
-1396 GENFDLLKEWNNN
+1396 
-1409 SSLDNLFGNL
+1409 
-1419 DFNTAEVL
+1419 
-1427 GKVQQSL
+1427 
-1434 GEMFGSISLEDIKGN
+1434 EMFGFEISDEAVTKLGKEFIRAINEADAVAAQEVSRGLGDDAFKQLDKQIKDSDAFENLGKKEQEEVQNALNTINDTIKN
-1449 FNIITELF
+1449 FDFDNPKFTDSFIEALNTL
-1457 NGETKNIGQLKKN
+1457 ETKTEDSAAYINAILK
-1470 FAQSFWNGLFDSD
+1470 SLGGVVVDTET
-1483 SIEENL
+1483 ITVE
-1489 TSSFDTIDSFIKNLD
+1489 TSSSKGDLQVGTSGRGDTQVEHSKDTSEKTLIKKIGIGGDFSSSLLDLNKNKSKTKNKNLDLSDDTIDRYH
-1504 FDNIEIGADIN
+1504 DIN
-1515 NQPFID
+1515 VI
-1521 ALNEMIDAGAITT
+1521 
-1534 DEVNELF
+1534 
-1541 DKIGYTPEF
+1541 
-1550 EENTVQTE
+1550 
-1558 VPPMGVQTGFTFETG
+1558 
-1573 NGDTGSGT
+1573 
-1581 LGITQSGTS
+1581 
-1590 SEYSVL
+1590 
-1596 SIMNEGVNK
+1596 
-1605 QPKHIKT
+1605 
-1612 AKAKTNTINLASSVK
+1612 
-1627 NTETGKSK
+1627 
-1635 KSQTDLNKDIAD
+1635 
-1647 PYHDVDIQLKKISND
+1647 LKRISNQM
-1662 LSLIEKQQSKLFGGK
+1662 SLLEKQQSKLFGK
-1677 LIENLNKQMDVL
+1677 SLIENLNKQMSL
-1689 DKKMQKTN
+1689 LEQKMSSTNKKIQ
-1697 EKLGIANN
+1697 IANGEVA
-1705 ELARL
+1705 EL
-1710 KGDLSAK
+1710 
-1717 GVTFN
+1717 
-1722 GDEISN
+1722 
-1728 YKSILEKYQK
+1728 QK
-1738 DLNNAIEKSNNN
+1738 KLNSNNN
-1750 PDSDSLKQKV
+1750 VKFNPDGTIANYMAVMEGQQQALNSFINKYNAEYASASEKRQEQLDKELKAAQEKYNKFKEDIANYDSLV
-1760 DDAKELYEEL
+1760 ND
-1770 KKSIA
+1770 
-1775 DYDSTLTDVIP
+1775 TIP
-1786 KLKEDLQDAF
+1786 SLIEDLEDTF

-1861 TDQVNEILDAYN
+1861 TDQVNGILDAYN
-1873 KMQSGQANAYGN
+1873 KMQNGQANVYGN

-1983 NVDYWTAKMA
+1983 NVDYWTAKIA

-2014 SLYSSLEIAIEAL
+2014 SLYSSLETAIEAL
-2027 KNKLATQISSAFQS
+2027 KNKLVTQISSAFQS
-2041 FEISTSGGDTLS
+2041 FEISASGGDTLS

-2060 LVNKNADRYLDSVNA
+2060 LINKNADRYLDSVNA

-2107 NELKTLKEMDKVSQ
+2107 KELKTLKEMDKVSQ

-2169 KLSQLQDEIAE
+2169 RLSQLQDEIAE

-2227 QILLVREQYAEIFK
+2227 QIFLVREQYAEIFK

-2259 IEVERLGSESYKTFQ
+2259 IEVERLGSESYNTFQ
-2274 DIANEEGRIIMEEL
+2274 SIADEEGRIIMEEL

-2407 AAHDVWNKEQQKA
+2407 AAHEVWNKEQQKA

-2430 LPTNTPT
+2430 LPTSTPT
-2437 NTTATQSISSA
+2437 STPATQNASSA

-2486 NGYRVYDKR
+2486 NGYRVYDKK

>member
-1 MSDVKKQFTYQL
+1 MAERQFTY
-13 NLELNKQSLKDI
+13 KLKFE
-25 QADLDKL
+25 ADRNSYE
-32 QAEATSKLS
+32 QI
-41 QLNGKDNLTKQTKK
+41 KK
-55 ELLNTLSS
+55 ELTDLEKMATTALNQKGHILSAEGKKDLQDAKKT
-63 INEVKL
+63 IHEVGASL
-69 ALKNAFNADL
+69 TQAFSQEL
-79 GVTNVAKFNQELKKM
+79 GTTNIAKFNAKLKEMDLKKVYKDFSTM
-94 DISKLYSQF
+94 GAAGE
-103 NAFGSTGRAAFRDIA
+103 NAFRQIA
-118 VQATSAN
+118 LKATSVN
-125 LELKKT
+125 TELRKT
-131 SKFIEKLGETMA
+131 TGFIEKLGDSLA
-143 NSIRWSITSSAI
+143 NTVRWTITSSMV
-155 NSLTGS
+155 NSITGS

-168 IKKLDTSLND
+168 IKKLDTSLNN

-188 QMAELAVQANKA
+188 QMAEFAVQANKV

-221 GLSSSDVSKR
+221 GLSSSDVSRR
-231 TETTLKMANVLGES
+231 TETTLKMANALGES

-276 LGASTASSAA
+276 LGATTASSAA
-286 EISKGLQHF
+286 EISKGLQQF

-370 NGELKTMDTILE
+370 NDELKTMDTILE

-413 SLMEKW
+413 SLMENW
-419 EDVTKNI
+419 GDVTKNI
-426 ETAKNATGELNKQQE
+426 DTAKNSTGELNKQQE
-441 IYNESLRAKLNALQS
+441 IYNESLRARLNALQS

-469 SFKNVIDL
+469 SFKNVIDGLTTIVDL
-477 LTKMTSGFSDFI
+477 LARVTKSIGGGGVALAALGNIAVNVMSKNIAQGISNVISNFVNWRREIEETKVAMSTVKDIQGIENTDLVESVELNSKIQKLRRIMSEDTYKETQALLEQLELKKSEINLLEEKRKNALDLANKINDGTPVNSIDDIKNREDIQEKLEDIGVTAQEQVEKVKEAQAKIKNIIESPGYNKKEKKIKNNEANNIIKEFNLQKKESIKLTTFLSEEELKRLKDAESKANQSNQNQKIQLENKKKYLEVYLALLEAVAQREKDLSDEVLGNTEDNLEKEKAERDALLQKIKQNAEEAARVQKIQSALQTLSNVGQVVTGFEMLGNTLKNFGKDGGASIGALITSVSILSTSVLALRNNFLDLGVKMAASTKVAWASAAVMTNVYTAGLAIAAVAVVALIAWLVKLANAEDETTKKTRELTEALESAKQTAEDTSSKYKDLGTSLSGLVKEINTLNSLEEKTKEWNEQLVVTNDLIHQLIEDFPELSKAVKFENGQLVLDIDKTNEISKELNENKAFEQRVAATSEIYSLENQKDNIYKNSADRYDNFSGVIEYLKDDLENLHASYNAGKIIEDDIYKGLEDKLKKYSGYLNVNGTGYLASELFDNYKGLADEFLKDIYTAYTKEQPYIETRKQDLENQKKTQYQIIAQSSLNINNDKFNELSGSSQQKLIDKVSNYIEDTYKDITEKVNNDISKYVSDFNKENPDLEINQEEKKLINNETGETVREFANEEEIKQYLTTYNADKEISGYSVDEFNKYYNFLSDAKEKTGVEEISDTLEKALEQYYFGNRSANKIDTSELTTEDYKNLLKILPTNQLDDFKKREDAKLFEKNQNKQLNAKYDLAVSNDAKSLGITESALKTYTKFLQALNEEKNGLKLTDIEAEKAAKTHIEFANALEKTQKNIDSNADALDLYFEGVKTVQSVIAAGQLQTDMSEMFGFEISDEAVTKLGKEFIRAINEADVVAAQEVSRGLGDDAFKQLDKQIKDSDAFENLGKKEQEEVQNALNTINDVIKNFDFDNPKFTDDFI
-489 KAIGGGGKAISALG
+489 KALNTLETKTEDSAAYINAILKSLGGVVVDTEIT
-503 VIFMTVMNKQ
+503 TVETPSSK
-513 IAQGINN
+513 G
-520 TITNFKNWRYNIV
+520 
-533 QIGSALESIEKF
+533 
-545 RKEDLTGKEFYDIQ
+545 DLQVGTSGRGDTQVEHSKDTS
-559 EKTLRL
+559 EKTLIKKIGIGGDFSSS
-565 TELLTDEERAQ
+565 LL
-576 VTEQEKKLAELLKQK
+576 
-591 ELLEDSIN
+591 
-599 IAREFDTR
+599 
-607 QTGSTDIVNIEDIA
+607 
-621 DNEDLVNGLAEANKN
+621 DLNKN
-636 AQGVLSSI
+636 
-644 RQTKKA
+644 K
-650 SVELGKQ
+650 
-657 LEKNANSSKTKEWQ
+657 SKTK
-671 NSFKGTKENLLKL
+671 N
-684 GAAFKKAEDGSN
+684 
-696 NLYNALIEQE
+696 
-706 QQELENA
+706 
-713 TNKFEKEMQ
+713 
-722 FIEEG
+722 
-727 SEKHK
+727 
-732 KSAKERIKAEEEYA
+732 
-746 EVVERIAK
+746 
-754 QVEERTGQTVDA
+754 
-766 ISKPAEKNLNKI
+766 
-778 KEEAENTKKSIY
+778 
-790 SIYENAANISKIQ
+790 
-803 LFTGWLT
+803 
-810 SVGGVSSSFSML
+810 
-822 REQFKELKEDGEIN
+822 
-836 IGALVTSLG
+836 
-845 FFATSIS
+845 
-852 RLGQQTGVILAN
+852 
-864 FKLIDSAILKEKGL
+864 
-878 LEALKF
+878 
-884 SAIGV
+884 
-889 KLALGGI
+889 
-896 AIALVALQF
+896 
-905 LPDII
+905 
-910 NWLNRSKREMEN
+910 
-922 LVKASEAAKKAA
+922 
-934 DDLKDSYNDLVIS
+934 
-947 LKGFSENVNTLHEL
+947 
-961 KQGTDEWNKALRE
+961 
-974 TNENVLELIKKF
+974 
-986 PELKAAFKIN
+986 
-996 ESTGEYGFNIGMAN
+996 
-1010 DIMKDYYQ
+1010 
-1018 KAGLSERAYYE
+1018 
-1029 SENAISDKKISNLKN
+1029 
-1044 KKNDYINEYN
+1044 
-1054 ELSKSSLFA
+1054 
-1063 EEGMQIS
+1063 
-1070 YIDNLISSYDLLNKD
+1070 
-1085 FFDEKNGK
+1085 
-1093 YFFNTEKFKQNYEFK
+1093 
-1108 IAEQDAEIEKE
+1108 
-1119 QAKKNA
+1119 
-1125 NNSLISR
+1125 
-1132 NYIESGML
+1132 
-1140 SGYTPT
+1140 
-1146 IQNSIANKLN
+1146 
-1156 QKAEELSKNLFVDSI
+1156 
-1171 DYENYVKALY
+1171 
-1181 GKDAQLTGD
+1181 
-1190 SNVKVNGEEIKLGQ
+1190 
-1204 KALEAGVKRYK
+1204 
-1215 IEQSDDFKKYANDLD
+1215 
-1230 TEYKDFQNKLAEN
+1230 
-1243 KSLNNNSRDLITQLK
+1243 
-1258 YDLNNID
+1258 
-1265 YSKYTTEDI
+1265 
-1274 EAAKDYYKK
+1274 
-1283 LNFERLNGE
+1283 
-1292 SDQQYAKRVYYSQG
+1292 
-1306 RVLTDLDNQLIEE
+1306 
-1319 AKNERAKQEEI
+1319 
-1330 RLEAEYQNA
+1330 
-1339 LEADAKSLDITKDAL
+1339 
-1354 AIYTD
+1354 
-1359 FIIKNNKALENNK
+1359 
-1372 VLAEKVAKENA
+1372 
-1383 EFAKSYQNFTKIF
+1383 
-1396 GENFDLLKEWNNN
+1396 
-1409 SSLDNLFGNL
+1409 
-1419 DFNTAEVL
+1419 
-1427 GKVQQSL
+1427 
-1434 GEMFGSISLEDIKGN
+1434 
-1449 FNIITELF
+1449 
-1457 NGETKNIGQLKKN
+1457 
-1470 FAQSFWNGLFDSD
+1470 
-1483 SIEENL
+1483 
-1489 TSSFDTIDSFIKNLD
+1489 KNLD
-1504 FDNIEIGADIN
+1504 LSDDTVDRYHDIN
-1515 NQPFID
+1515 VI
-1521 ALNEMIDAGAITT
+1521 
-1534 DEVNELF
+1534 
-1541 DKIGYTPEF
+1541 
-1550 EENTVQTE
+1550 
-1558 VPPMGVQTGFTFETG
+1558 
-1573 NGDTGSGT
+1573 
-1581 LGITQSGTS
+1581 
-1590 SEYSVL
+1590 
-1596 SIMNEGVNK
+1596 
-1605 QPKHIKT
+1605 
-1612 AKAKTNTINLASSVK
+1612 
-1627 NTETGKSK
+1627 
-1635 KSQTDLNKDIAD
+1635 
-1647 PYHDVDIQLKKISND
+1647 LKRISNQM
-1662 LSLIEKQQSKLFGGK
+1662 SLLEKQQSKLFGK
-1677 LIENLNKQMDVL
+1677 NLIENLNKQMSL
-1689 DKKMQKTN
+1689 LEQKMSSTNKKIQ
-1697 EKLGIANN
+1697 IANGEVA
-1705 ELARL
+1705 ELQ
-1710 KGDLSAK
+1710 KKLS
-1717 GVTFN
+1717 
-1722 GDEISN
+1722 
-1728 YKSILEKYQK
+1728 
-1738 DLNNAIEKSNNN
+1738 SNNN
-1750 PDSDSLKQKV
+1750 VQFNPDGTIANYMAVMEGQQQALNSFINKYNAEYASASEKRQEQLDKELKAAQEKYNKFKEDIANYDSLV
-1760 DDAKELYEEL
+1760 ND
-1770 KKSIA
+1770 
-1775 DYDSTLTDVIP
+1775 TIP
-1786 KLKEDLQDAF
+1786 SLIEDLEDTF

-1861 TDQVNEILDAYN
+1861 TDQVNGILDAYN
-1873 KMQSGQANAYGN
+1873 KMQNGQANVYGN

-1962 LLKYYEQQTKVF
+1962 LLKYYEQQTKIF

-2014 SLYSSLEIAIEAL
+2014 SLYSSLETAIEAL

-2041 FEISTSGGDTLS
+2041 FEISASGGDTLS

-2060 LVNKNADRYLDSVNA
+2060 LINKNADRYLDSVNA

-2086 LKSMGDTNNV
+2086 LKSIGDTNNV

-2259 IEVERLGSESYKTFQ
+2259 IEVERLGSESYNTFQ
-2274 DIANEEGRIIMEEL
+2274 SIADEEGRIIMEEL

-2407 AAHDVWNKEQQKA
+2407 AAHEVWNKEQQKA

-2430 LPTNTPT
+2430 LPTSTP
-2437 NTTATQSISSA
+2437 ATQNASSA

-2486 NGYRVYDKR
+2486 NGYRVYDKK

-2537 YMASSEAEAIKKA
+2537 YMASSEAEALKKA

-2589 NIVNVV
+2589 DIVNVV

>member
-1 MSDVKKQFTYQL
+1 MAERQFTY
-13 NLELNKQSLKDI
+13 KLKFE
-25 QADLDKL
+25 ADRNSYE
-32 QAEATSKLS
+32 QI
-41 QLNGKDNLTKQTKK
+41 KK
-55 ELLNTLSS
+55 ELTDLEKMATTALNQKGHILSAEGKKDLQDAKKT
-63 INEVKL
+63 IHEVGASL
-69 ALKNAFNADL
+69 TQAFSQEL
-79 GVTNVAKFNQELKKM
+79 GTTNIAKFNAKLKEMDLKKVYKDFSTM
-94 DISKLYSQF
+94 GAAGE
-103 NAFGSTGRAAFRDIA
+103 NAFRQIA
-118 VQATSAN
+118 LKATSVN
-125 LELKKT
+125 TELRKT
-131 SKFIEKLGETMA
+131 TGFIEKLGDSLANTVRWTVTSSIV
-143 NSIRWSITSSAI
+143 NSI
-155 NSLTGS
+155 TGS

-168 IKKLDTSLND
+168 IKKLDTSLNN

-188 QMAELAVQANKA
+188 QMAEFAVQANKA

-207 TTTYTDAALIYYQQ
+207 TTTYTDSALIYYQQ
-221 GLSSSDVSKR
+221 GLSSSEVSKR

-286 EISKGLQHF
+286 EISKGLQQF

-370 NGELKTMDTILE
+370 NDELKTMDTILE
-382 EMAAKWETLNKDE
+382 EMAAKWKTLNKDE

-413 SLMEKW
+413 SLMENW
-419 EDVTKNI
+419 GNVSENI
-426 ETAKNATGELNKQQE
+426 NTAKNATGELNKQQE
-441 IYNESLRAKLNALQS
+441 VYNESLRARLNTLQS
-456 AKDSLTTEFFDAD
+456 VKDSLTTEFFDSD
-469 SFKNVIDL
+469 SFKDVIGGLTNIISL
-477 LTKMTSGFSDFI
+477 LAKVTKS
-489 KAIGGGGKAISALG
+489 IGGGGVALTMLG
-503 VIFMTVMNKQ
+503 TIATQVMSKN
-513 IAQGINN
+513 IAQGLSNI
-520 TITNFKNWRYNIV
+520 IGNFVNWRRQIEDTKTAMASIKLFQEAGKGNKDLIDALNLQKEISNLRGIMSEETFNETQELAKQLEQKRAEIALLKEKTSLTLEIANRLNDGTPINSIDEMQNRDQFAERIDVIKEESKIQIEEAKKAKSAIDEVFKTKKGDIRKRFDKNTTVEAEKEVTKIKNLYNQV
-533 QIGSALESIEKF
+533 KKDSQ
-545 RKEDLTGKEFYDIQ
+545 DLTKF
-559 EKTLRL
+559 
-565 TELLTDEERAQ
+565 LTDEEIERLEK
-576 VTEQEKKLAELLKQK
+576 VSDFTEADAKG
-591 ELLEDSIN
+591 
-599 IAREFDTR
+599 ARESAQARREYIETYIQIMEQAAERTAKIQDEMAGKTAEKLEEER
-607 QTGSTDIVNIEDIA
+607 KNYERLQQKIQEIIKDSSRTQMLQNGISALSGIGSTLTSLES
-621 DNEDLVNGLAEANKN
+621 LVNTVKNFGKEGTASTAALITSFTMLAGSITSTAKPLKNLTIGILTFFKSATEVAVMSNAAINAWTAGIGIAVGLLVGVAIPALIKWINQEDEA
-636 AQGVLSSI
+636 
-644 RQTKKA
+644 TKKTR
-650 SVELGKQ
+650 ELTEA
-657 LEKNANSSKTKEWQ
+657 LESAKTSAEDTSSKYKDLGTSLSELVKEINTLNSLEEKTKEWNEQ
-671 NSFKGTKENLLKL
+671 LVVTNDLVHQLIEDFPELSKAVKFENGQLVLDIDKTNEISKGLNENKAFEQRVAATSEIYSLENQKDNIYKNAADRYDNFSGVIEYLKDDLENLHASYNAGKIIEDDIYKGLEDKLKKYSGYLNVNGTGYLASELFDNYKGLADEFLKDIYTAYTKEQPYIETRKQDLENQKKTQYQIIAQSSLNINNDKFNELSGSSQQKLIDKVSNYIEDTYKDITERVNKDISKYVSDFNKENSDLEINLEENKLINKETGETVREFANKEEIKQYLTTYNADKEISGYSVDEFDKYYNFLSNAKGQTGIEEISGTLGKALEQYYFGNRSADKIDTSELTTEDYKNLLKIL
-684 GAAFKKAEDGSN
+684 P
-696 NLYNALIEQE
+696 
-706 QQELENA
+706 
-713 TNKFEKEMQ
+713 TN
-722 FIEEG
+722 
-727 SEKHK
+727 
-732 KSAKERIKAEEEYA
+732 
-746 EVVERIAK
+746 
-754 QVEERTGQTVDA
+754 
-766 ISKPAEKNLNKI
+766 
-778 KEEAENTKKSIY
+778 
-790 SIYENAANISKIQ
+790 Q
-803 LFTGWLT
+803 L
-810 SVGGVSSSFSML
+810 
-822 REQFKELKEDGEIN
+822 
-836 IGALVTSLG
+836 
-845 FFATSIS
+845 
-852 RLGQQTGVILAN
+852 
-864 FKLIDSAILKEKGL
+864 
-878 LEALKF
+878 
-884 SAIGV
+884 
-889 KLALGGI
+889 
-896 AIALVALQF
+896 
-905 LPDII
+905 
-910 NWLNRSKREMEN
+910 
-922 LVKASEAAKKAA
+922 
-934 DDLKDSYNDLVIS
+934 
-947 LKGFSENVNTLHEL
+947 
-961 KQGTDEWNKALRE
+961 
-974 TNENVLELIKKF
+974 
-986 PELKAAFKIN
+986 
-996 ESTGEYGFNIGMAN
+996 
-1010 DIMKDYYQ
+1010 
-1018 KAGLSERAYYE
+1018 
-1029 SENAISDKKISNLKN
+1029 
-1044 KKNDYINEYN
+1044 
-1054 ELSKSSLFA
+1054 
-1063 EEGMQIS
+1063 
-1070 YIDNLISSYDLLNKD
+1070 
-1085 FFDEKNGK
+1085 
-1093 YFFNTEKFKQNYEFK
+1093 
-1108 IAEQDAEIEKE
+1108 
-1119 QAKKNA
+1119 
-1125 NNSLISR
+1125 
-1132 NYIESGML
+1132 
-1140 SGYTPT
+1140 
-1146 IQNSIANKLN
+1146 
-1156 QKAEELSKNLFVDSI
+1156 
-1171 DYENYVKALY
+1171 
-1181 GKDAQLTGD
+1181 
-1190 SNVKVNGEEIKLGQ
+1190 
-1204 KALEAGVKRYK
+1204 
-1215 IEQSDDFKKYANDLD
+1215 DDFKKREDAKLFEKN
-1230 TEYKDFQNKLAEN
+1230 QNKQ
-1243 KSLNNNSRDLITQLK
+1243 LNAK
-1258 YDLNNID
+1258 YDLAVSN
-1265 YSKYTTEDI
+1265 
-1274 EAAKDYYKK
+1274 
-1283 LNFERLNGE
+1283 
-1292 SDQQYAKRVYYSQG
+1292 
-1306 RVLTDLDNQLIEE
+1306 
-1319 AKNERAKQEEI
+1319 
-1330 RLEAEYQNA
+1330 
-1339 LEADAKSLDITKDAL
+1339 DAKSLGITESALKTYTKFLQALNEEKNGLKLTDIEAEKAAKTHIEFANALEKTQKNIDSNADAL
-1354 AIYTD
+1354 DLYFEGVKTVQSVIAAGQLQTD
-1359 FIIKNNKALENNK
+1359 M
-1372 VLAEKVAKENA
+1372 
-1383 EFAKSYQNFTKIF
+1383 S
-1396 GENFDLLKEWNNN
+1396 
-1409 SSLDNLFGNL
+1409 
-1419 DFNTAEVL
+1419 
-1427 GKVQQSL
+1427 
-1434 GEMFGSISLEDIKGN
+1434 EMFGFEISDDAVLKFGKEFIRAINEADAVAAQEVSRGLGGDALNQLTKQIEDSDAFENLGKKEQEEVQN
-1449 FNIITELF
+1449 ALNIIDDTIKNFDFDNPKFTDSFINAL
-1457 NGETKNIGQLKKN
+1457 NTLETKTENSAAYINAILKSLGGVVVDTETITVENSSGKGDLQVGTSGRGDTQVEHSKDTSEKTLIKKIGIGGDFSSSLLDLNKN
-1470 FAQSFWNGLFDSD
+1470 KSKTKNKNLDLSD
-1483 SIEENL
+1483 
-1489 TSSFDTIDSFIKNLD
+1489 DTIDRYH
-1504 FDNIEIGADIN
+1504 DIN
-1515 NQPFID
+1515 VI
-1521 ALNEMIDAGAITT
+1521 
-1534 DEVNELF
+1534 
-1541 DKIGYTPEF
+1541 
-1550 EENTVQTE
+1550 
-1558 VPPMGVQTGFTFETG
+1558 
-1573 NGDTGSGT
+1573 
-1581 LGITQSGTS
+1581 
-1590 SEYSVL
+1590 
-1596 SIMNEGVNK
+1596 
-1605 QPKHIKT
+1605 
-1612 AKAKTNTINLASSVK
+1612 
-1627 NTETGKSK
+1627 
-1635 KSQTDLNKDIAD
+1635 
-1647 PYHDVDIQLKKISND
+1647 LKRISNQM
-1662 LSLIEKQQSKLFGGK
+1662 SLLEKQQSKLFGK
-1677 LIENLNKQMDVL
+1677 NLIENLNKQMSL
-1689 DKKMQKTN
+1689 LEQKMSSTNKKIQ
-1697 EKLGIANN
+1697 IANGEVA
-1705 ELARL
+1705 ELQ
-1710 KGDLSAK
+1710 KKLS
-1717 GVTFN
+1717 
-1722 GDEISN
+1722 
-1728 YKSILEKYQK
+1728 
-1738 DLNNAIEKSNNN
+1738 SNNN
-1750 PDSDSLKQKV
+1750 VQFNPDGTIANYMAVMEGQQQALNSFINKYNAEYARASEKRQEQLDKELKAAQEKYNKFKEDIANYDSLV
-1760 DDAKELYEEL
+1760 ND
-1770 KKSIA
+1770 
-1775 DYDSTLTDVIP
+1775 TIP
-1786 KLKEDLQDAF
+1786 SLIEDLEDTF

-1861 TDQVNEILDAYN
+1861 TDQVNGILDAYN
-1873 KMQSGQANAYGN
+1873 KMQNGQANVYGN

-2014 SLYSSLEIAIEAL
+2014 SLYSSLETAIEAL

-2060 LVNKNADRYLDSVNA
+2060 LINKNADRYLDSVNA

-2107 NELKTLKEMDKVSQ
+2107 KELKTLKEMDKVSQ

-2324 NSSLENYKKSIEA
+2324 NSSLENYKKSIEI

-2373 RKEEADAISKVKIAV
+2373 RKEEADAINKVKIAV
-2388 DSLAASYKKAEE
+2388 DGLAASYKKAEE

-2407 AAHDVWNKEQQKA
+2407 AAHEVWNKEQQKA

-2430 LPTNTPT
+2430 LPTSTP
-2437 NTTATQSISSA
+2437 ATQNASSA

-2486 NGYRVYDKR
+2486 NGYRVYDKK

>member
-1 MSDVKKQFTYQL
+1 MAERQFTY
-13 NLELNKQSLKDI
+13 KLKFE
-25 QADLDKL
+25 ADRNSYE
-32 QAEATSKLS
+32 QI
-41 QLNGKDNLTKQTKK
+41 KK
-55 ELLNTLSS
+55 ELTDLEKMATTALNQKGHILSAEGKKDLQDAKKT
-63 INEVKL
+63 IHEVGASL
-69 ALKNAFNADL
+69 TQAFSQEL
-79 GVTNVAKFNQELKKM
+79 GTTNIAKFNAKLKEMDLKKVYKDFSTM
-94 DISKLYSQF
+94 GAAGE
-103 NAFGSTGRAAFRDIA
+103 NAFRQIA
-118 VQATSAN
+118 LKATSVN
-125 LELKKT
+125 TELRKT
-131 SKFIEKLGETMA
+131 TGFIEKLGDSLANTVRWTVTSSIV
-143 NSIRWSITSSAI
+143 NSI
-155 NSLTGS
+155 TGS

-168 IKKLDTSLND
+168 IKKLDTSLNN

-188 QMAELAVQANKA
+188 QMAEFAVQANKA

-207 TTTYTDAALIYYQQ
+207 TTTYTDSALIYYQQ
-221 GLSSSDVSKR
+221 GLSSSEVSKR

-286 EISKGLQHF
+286 EISKGLQQF

-370 NGELKTMDTILE
+370 NDELKTMDTILE
-382 EMAAKWETLNKDE
+382 EMAAKWKTLNKDE

-413 SLMEKW
+413 SLMENW
-419 EDVTKNI
+419 GNVSENI
-426 ETAKNATGELNKQQE
+426 NTAKNATGELNKQQE
-441 IYNESLRAKLNALQS
+441 VYNESLRARLNTLPS
-456 AKDSLTTEFFDAD
+456 VKDSLTTEFFDSD
-469 SFKNVIDL
+469 SFKDVIGGLTNIISL
-477 LTKMTSGFSDFI
+477 LAKVTKS
-489 KAIGGGGKAISALG
+489 IGGGGVALTMLG
-503 VIFMTVMNKQ
+503 TIATQVMSKN
-513 IAQGINN
+513 IAQGLSNI
-520 TITNFKNWRYNIV
+520 IGNFVNWRRQIEDTKTAMASIKLFQEAGKGNKDLIDALNLQKEISNLRGIMSEETFNETQELAKQLEQKRAEIALLKEKTSLTLEIANRLNDGTPINSIDEMQNRDQFAERIDVIKEESKIQIEEAKKVKSAMDEVFKTKKGDIRKRFDKNTTVEAEKEVTKIKNLYNQV
-533 QIGSALESIEKF
+533 KKDSQ
-545 RKEDLTGKEFYDIQ
+545 DLTKF
-559 EKTLRL
+559 
-565 TELLTDEERAQ
+565 LTDEEIERLEK
-576 VTEQEKKLAELLKQK
+576 VSDFTEADAKG
-591 ELLEDSIN
+591 
-599 IAREFDTR
+599 ARESAQARREYIETYIQIMEQAAERAAKIQDEMAGKTAENLEEERKNYERLQQKIQEIIKDSSRTQMF
-607 QTGSTDIVNIEDIA
+607 QNGISALSGIGSTLTSLES
-621 DNEDLVNGLAEANKN
+621 LVNTVKNFGKEGTASTAALITSFTMLAGGITSTAKPLKNLTIGILTFFKSATEVAAMSNAAINAWTAGIGIAVGLLVGVAIPALIKWINQEDEA
-636 AQGVLSSI
+636 
-644 RQTKKA
+644 TKKTR
-650 SVELGKQ
+650 ELTEA
-657 LEKNANSSKTKEWQ
+657 LESAKTSAEDTSSKYKDLGTSLSGLVKEINTLNSLEEKTKEWNEQ
-671 NSFKGTKENLLKL
+671 LVVTNDLVHQ
-684 GAAFKKAEDGSN
+684 
-696 NLYNALIEQE
+696 LIEDFPELSKAVKFENGQLVLDIDKTNEISKGLNENKAFE
-706 QQELENA
+706 QRVAA
-713 TNKFEKEMQ
+713 TSEIYSLDNREKNIDNKFKEEH
-722 FIEEG
+722 F
-727 SEKHK
+727 
-732 KSAKERIKAEEEYA
+732 EYSGIWD
-746 EVVERIAK
+746 V
-754 QVEERTGQTVDA
+754 
-766 ISKPAEKNLNKI
+766 L
-778 KEEAENTKKSIY
+778 KEEAEKLSSDGISEKDIITKLGDKLLEGKGDRTLYDKHGGATDLRYMADKNRAAYDKIISDIY
-790 SIYENAANISKIQ
+790 TSYKKEQPYIETRKQDLENQKKTQYQIIAQSSLNINNDK
-803 LFTGWLT
+803 FN
-810 SVGGVSSSFSML
+810 
-822 REQFKELKEDGEIN
+822 ELSGN
-836 IGALVTSLG
+836 S
-845 FFATSIS
+845 
-852 RLGQQTGVILAN
+852 QQ
-864 FKLIDSAILKEKGL
+864 KLIDKVSNYIEDTYKDITERVNNDISKYVSDFNKENSD
-878 LEALKF
+878 LEINLEEN
-884 SAIGV
+884 
-889 KLALGGI
+889 KLINKETGETVREFANKEEIKQYLTTYNADKEISDDSVDEFNKYYDWLSWAKTQTDTG
-896 AIALVALQF
+896 
-905 LPDII
+905 DISDKLE
-910 NWLNRSKREMEN
+910 NVLSQYYLENKTGDKLDKSELTTDDYNN
-922 LVKASEAAKKAA
+922 LVKIIGVFAGTNDAK
-934 DDLKDSYNDLVIS
+934 
-947 LKGFSENVNTLHEL
+947 
-961 KQGTDEWNKALRE
+961 
-974 TNENVLELIKKF
+974 
-986 PELKAAFKIN
+986 
-996 ESTGEYGFNIGMAN
+996 
-1010 DIMKDYYQ
+1010 
-1018 KAGLSERAYYE
+1018 
-1029 SENAISDKKISNLKN
+1029 
-1044 KKNDYINEYN
+1044 
-1054 ELSKSSLFA
+1054 LF
-1063 EEGMQIS
+1063 
-1070 YIDNLISSYDLLNKD
+1070 
-1085 FFDEKNGK
+1085 EKN
-1093 YFFNTEKFKQNYEFK
+1093 
-1108 IAEQDAEIEKE
+1108 
-1119 QAKKNA
+1119 
-1125 NNSLISR
+1125 
-1132 NYIESGML
+1132 
-1140 SGYTPT
+1140 
-1146 IQNSIANKLN
+1146 
-1156 QKAEELSKNLFVDSI
+1156 
-1171 DYENYVKALY
+1171 
-1181 GKDAQLTGD
+1181 
-1190 SNVKVNGEEIKLGQ
+1190 
-1204 KALEAGVKRYK
+1204 
-1215 IEQSDDFKKYANDLD
+1215 
-1230 TEYKDFQNKLAEN
+1230 QNKQ
-1243 KSLNNNSRDLITQLK
+1243 LNAK
-1258 YDLNNID
+1258 YDLAVSN
-1265 YSKYTTEDI
+1265 
-1274 EAAKDYYKK
+1274 
-1283 LNFERLNGE
+1283 
-1292 SDQQYAKRVYYSQG
+1292 
-1306 RVLTDLDNQLIEE
+1306 
-1319 AKNERAKQEEI
+1319 
-1330 RLEAEYQNA
+1330 
-1339 LEADAKSLDITKDAL
+1339 DAKSLGITESALKTYTKFLQALNEEKNGLKLTDIEAEKAAKTHIEFANALEKTQKNIDSNADAL
-1354 AIYTD
+1354 DLYFEGVKTVQSVIAAGQLQTDMSEMFGFEISDEAVANLGKEFIRAINEADAVAAQEVSRGLGGDALNQLTKQIED
-1359 FIIKNNKALENNK
+1359 SDAFENLGKKEQEEVQNALNIIDDIIKNFDFDNPKFTDSFINALNTLETKTENS
-1372 VLAEKVAKENA
+1372 AAYINA
-1383 EFAKSYQNFTKIF
+1383 ILKSLGGVVVDTETITV
-1396 GENFDLLKEWNNN
+1396 EN
-1409 SSLDNLFGNL
+1409 SSGKGDLQVGTSGRGDTQVEHSKDTSEKTLIKKIGIGGDFSSSLLDLNKNKSKTKNKNL
-1419 DFNTAEVL
+1419 DL
-1427 GKVQQSL
+1427 
-1434 GEMFGSISLEDIKGN
+1434 
-1449 FNIITELF
+1449 
-1457 NGETKNIGQLKKN
+1457 
-1470 FAQSFWNGLFDSD
+1470 SD
-1483 SIEENL
+1483 
-1489 TSSFDTIDSFIKNLD
+1489 DTIDRYH
-1504 FDNIEIGADIN
+1504 DIN
-1515 NQPFID
+1515 VI
-1521 ALNEMIDAGAITT
+1521 
-1534 DEVNELF
+1534 
-1541 DKIGYTPEF
+1541 
-1550 EENTVQTE
+1550 
-1558 VPPMGVQTGFTFETG
+1558 
-1573 NGDTGSGT
+1573 
-1581 LGITQSGTS
+1581 
-1590 SEYSVL
+1590 
-1596 SIMNEGVNK
+1596 
-1605 QPKHIKT
+1605 
-1612 AKAKTNTINLASSVK
+1612 
-1627 NTETGKSK
+1627 
-1635 KSQTDLNKDIAD
+1635 
-1647 PYHDVDIQLKKISND
+1647 LKRISNQM
-1662 LSLIEKQQSKLFGGK
+1662 SLLEKQQSKLFGK
-1677 LIENLNKQMDVL
+1677 NLIENLNKQMSL
-1689 DKKMQKTN
+1689 LEQKMSSTNKKIQ
-1697 EKLGIANN
+1697 IANGEVA
-1705 ELARL
+1705 ELQ
-1710 KGDLSAK
+1710 KKLS
-1717 GVTFN
+1717 
-1722 GDEISN
+1722 
-1728 YKSILEKYQK
+1728 
-1738 DLNNAIEKSNNN
+1738 SNNN
-1750 PDSDSLKQKV
+1750 VQFNPDGTIANYMAVMEGQQQALNSFINKYNAEYARASEKRQEQLDKELKAAQEKYNKFKEDIANYDSLV
-1760 DDAKELYEEL
+1760 ND
-1770 KKSIA
+1770 
-1775 DYDSTLTDVIP
+1775 TIP
-1786 KLKEDLQDAF
+1786 SLIEDLEDTF

-1861 TDQVNEILDAYN
+1861 TDQVNGILDAYN
-1873 KMQSGQANAYGN
+1873 KMQNGQANVYGN

-2014 SLYSSLEIAIEAL
+2014 SLYSSLETAIEAL

-2060 LVNKNADRYLDSVNA
+2060 LINKNADRYLDSVNA

-2107 NELKTLKEMDKVSQ
+2107 KELKTLKEMDKVSQ

-2324 NSSLENYKKSIEA
+2324 NSSLENYKKSIET

-2373 RKEEADAISKVKIAV
+2373 RKEEADAINKVKIAV
-2388 DSLAASYKKAEE
+2388 DGLAASYKKAEE

-2407 AAHDVWNKEQQKA
+2407 AAHEVWNKEQQKA

-2430 LPTNTPT
+2430 LPTSTP
-2437 NTTATQSISSA
+2437 ATQNASSA

-2486 NGYRVYDKR
+2486 NGYRVYDKK